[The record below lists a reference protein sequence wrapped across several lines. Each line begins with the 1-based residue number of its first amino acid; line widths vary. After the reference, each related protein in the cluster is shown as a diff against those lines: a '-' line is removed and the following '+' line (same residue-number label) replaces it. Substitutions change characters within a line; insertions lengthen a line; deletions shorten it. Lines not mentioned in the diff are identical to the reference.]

1 MSSRRRIPLH
11 SRPGGGIHPAAG
23 LFHRPSPRC
32 VPSEGRAQAEP
43 EQWAPAD
50 PGGGPCLFCGD
61 PARTGP
67 GSAGVWDHDELN
79 GWQVMAFHLGCTSPA
94 ESQPGAGGFSE

>member
-1 MSSRRRIPLH
+1 MSSRRRITLH

-23 LFHRPSPRC
+23 LLTPRPPRC
-32 VPSEGRAQAEP
+32 VLSEGRAGTEP

-79 GWQVMAFHLGCTSPA
+79 GWQVLAFHLGCVSPA
-94 ESQPGAGGFSE
+94 APSRGAGGFSA